1 MAATYDKAVRLI
13 VVSTKEPPGC
23 ENDMEKCLSKRFEG
37 ASVSFPLL
45 RGVRDWGKVNRC
57 TIIYLKGTFSYPGNK
72 VKVLMK
78 SSFLEMNYWASSS
91 PQQILPLL
99 LLKQNILK
107 VPIKSML

>member
-23 ENDMEKCLSKRFEG
+23 ENDMEKCLSKRFEV
-37 ASVSFPLL
+37 ASVSL

-57 TIIYLKGTFSYPGNK
+57 TIIYLKGAFSYPGNK

-91 PQQILPLL
+91 PQQILPLM
-99 LLKQNILK
+99 LLKLNILK